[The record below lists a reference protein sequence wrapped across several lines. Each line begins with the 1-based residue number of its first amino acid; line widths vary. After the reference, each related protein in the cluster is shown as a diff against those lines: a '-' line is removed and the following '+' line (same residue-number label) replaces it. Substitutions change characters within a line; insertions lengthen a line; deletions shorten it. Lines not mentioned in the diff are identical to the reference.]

1 VPFDQYSGT
10 ISQIV
15 QRIVGNLTSTN
26 QFNVVATWG
35 TTYKWYALQ
44 YTDPD
49 GVTANNQYIIIGPHT
64 MRATARTSSTAH
76 LDYSTCNT
84 VSNYGRPYNFY
95 GISVIVTPYFDPS
108 TFTVTSATNLKWT
121 YLVHHLRWVQT
132 YNVTATSCNDSTVPQ
147 TYEDTTATAY
157 IYYDKYGF
165 VIATSPSSTS
175 YTRLAYVAVVYR
187 QRPLNPNLSVPDW
200 WVVLND
206 QATYTANLDS
216 NVRILPYPSNLCTY
230 SWTTS
235 STGYGLC
242 ADNTSAYNT
251 SPVVTS
257 LVNLGVYPTVLN
269 VGGYRANENVC
280 AGPAYNNR
288 APTSFY
294 TAIYQSRLFKVMCTL
309 ATRSSLDGNIY
320 LRFPT
325 IATDVYVYA
334 AYLQLDKYYG
344 VIDLISPIAPDPSGI
359 SAFDIAVLPDGRQY
373 IAIDIP
379 VTSSGW
385 GVCCAGSNT
394 CDGYNAQLLR
404 YFIRYA

>member
-15 QRIVGNLTSTN
+15 ERIVNNLTSTN
-26 QFNVVATWG
+26 QFSVVATWG
-35 TTYKWYALQ
+35 ATYKWYALQ

-64 MRATARTSSTAH
+64 MRATSTIH
-76 LDYSTCNT
+76 CDFSTCNLAD
-84 VSNYGRPYNFY
+84 VNYGRPYNFY

-121 YLVHHLRWVQT
+121 YLAHHLRWVQT
-132 YNVTATSCNDSTVPQ
+132 YYVGATNCSDTTVPQ

-157 IYYDKYGF
+157 MYYDKYGF
-165 VIATSPSSTS
+165 VIATSPSSTN

-187 QRPLNPNLSVPDW
+187 QRPTNPNLPVPDW

-206 QATYTANLDS
+206 QATYTTRLDTYYG
-216 NVRILPYPSNLCTY
+216 NNPRIIPYPSNLCTY
-230 SWTTS
+230 TWTTS
-235 STGYGLC
+235 GYGYGLC
-242 ADNTSAYNT
+242 ADAATSYNM
-251 SPVVTS
+251 SPAVTS
-257 LVNLGVYPTVLN
+257 LVSLGAYPTVFN

-280 AGPAYNNR
+280 AGPAYSNR

-294 TAIYQSRLFKVMCTL
+294 TAIYQSRWFKVSCTL
-309 ATRSSLDGNIY
+309 ATRSSLDGNVY

-325 IATDVYVYA
+325 VALDTYLT
-334 AYLQLDKYYG
+334 YLQLDKYYG
-344 VIDLISPIAPDPSGI
+344 VVDVISPIAPDPSGT
-359 SAFDIAVLPDGRQY
+359 SPFDIATLPDGRQY
-373 IAIDIP
+373 IAIDIQVAP
-379 VTSSGW
+379 TWW
-385 GVCCAGSNT
+385 GVCCAGYNT
-394 CDGYNAQLLR
+394 CDGYNAQVLR